1 MATKKT
7 TTNITTKAKKVS
19 KKEVVADNKLAVIE
33 FSPHQYLVKVGDIL
47 EVEKIN
53 LKDREKI
60 KADKVLFLA
69 DGEDIKV
76 GTPYLEKVIVEME
89 HLDTKKAP
97 KIRVVKYRSKSRY
110 RRVQGHRQTYSYL
123 KVTSIK

>member
-7 TTNITTKAKKVS
+7 ATKIKKTS
-19 KKEVVADNKLAVIE
+19 KKEEIAVDNKLAVIE
-33 FSPHQYLVKVGDIL
+33 FTPHQYLVKVGDVL
-47 EVEKIN
+47 EVEKLN
-53 LKDREKI
+53 LKEGEKI
-60 KADKVLFLA
+60 KTDKVLFLA
-69 DGEDIKV
+69 DGEDVKV
-76 GTPYLEKVIVEME
+76 GTPYLEKIVVEME